1 MTTIHDRKELTT
13 VAEVENARVGYQAA
27 VNLWIY
33 EGSQIWSKFTAMI
46 YANTI
51 VLATI
56 GIVITS
62 SRAGDLGLLRIALG
76 ILGLVLCL
84 SWILLTKRSFEYYNY
99 WIFSSRE
106 LEENYLS
113 DSVRTVSRGA
123 VFADGQPVSFQTKP
137 PIHHQASAKLPNIRI
152 QTISY
157 IIIAVFMGLYVVT
170 FFQH

>member
-1 MTTIHDRKELTT
+1 MSTIHDRNPPTT
-13 VAEVENARVGYQAA
+13 IENARVGYQAA
-27 VNLWIY
+27 VSLWIY

-62 SRAGDLGLLRIALG
+62 ARASDLRVLRTALA

-106 LEENYLS
+106 IEENYLS
-113 DSVRTVSRGA
+113 DAVQTVSRGA
-123 VFADGQPVSFQTKP
+123 IFADGKQVSFQTRP
-137 PIHHQASAKLPNIRI
+137 ALQHQASAQLPNIKI
-152 QTISY
+152 QTVSY
-157 IIIAVFMGLYVVT
+157 VIIAVFMVLYVVT